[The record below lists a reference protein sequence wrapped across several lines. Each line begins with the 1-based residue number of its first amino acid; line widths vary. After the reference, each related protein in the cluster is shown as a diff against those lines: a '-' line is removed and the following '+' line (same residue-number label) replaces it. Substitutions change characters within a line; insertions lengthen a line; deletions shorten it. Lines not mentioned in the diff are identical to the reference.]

1 MSDKVD
7 RYRQYADNARKR
19 SDAAFQG
26 SHDAVSGIPFG
37 QPILVGH
44 HSEGRHRAALKR
56 QDSRMRKSIE
66 EDEKAKYWE
75 SRAGHVEH
83 RENALEQA
91 KELSDVAEGHFDD
104 GEQVI
109 ARFTNCNRFHEFPGV
124 IVGRTKNDWKV
135 KASVSPYA
143 DQGEAPGR
151 VFYIPTISSRK
162 HSQNNCIVKV
172 CGMQTLG
179 PDDSIKPCRL
189 AKNHDGFC
197 DTGVR

>member
-7 RYRQYADNARKR
+7 RYRQYAENARKR
-19 SDAAFQG
+19 SRSAFEA
-26 SHDAVSGIPFG
+26 SHSAVAGIPFG

-66 EDEKAKYWE
+66 EDDRAKYWE
-75 SRAGHVEH
+75 SRARHVEH
-83 RENALEQA
+83 REKALEHA
-91 KELSDVAEGHFDD
+91 KELSDATEGHFDE
-104 GEQVI
+104 GEHVI
-109 ARFTNCNRFHEFPGV
+109 ARFTNCNQFFEFAGV

-135 KASVSPYA
+135 RALVSPYA

-162 HSQNNCIVKV
+162 YSQNNRIVKV
-172 CGMQTLG
+172 CGTQTLG
-179 PDDSIKPCRL
+179 PDDSIKPCKL
-189 AKNHDGFC
+189 AKGHEGFC